1 MTLSQAV
8 WIALVGGVPV
18 VLFLRNVWEG
28 YRRPLPPVAA
38 PTRPVDASGDAEWL
52 LLPFQL
58 IGSLAGLCWLLVWLL
73 VFLAPLAFVVLL
85 VAGLVVR

>member
-1 MTLSQAV
+1 VTLSQAF

-28 YRRPLPPVAA
+28 YRAPLPPVA
-38 PTRPVDASGDAEWL
+38 PTRPQDASGDAEWL
-52 LLPFQL
+52 LLPFQAV
-58 IGSLAGLCWLLVWLL
+58 GALAGLCWLLVWLA

-85 VAGLVVR
+85 VAGLVAR